1 MENLI
6 LVLNSSSVFGFLVS
20 IDTSVHIFGPKN
32 VRDSVPY

>member
-20 IDTSVHIFGPKN
+20 IDSVHIFGPKN
-32 VRDSVPY
+32 VRDSAPY